1 MKMEGFQ
8 INYTD
13 LSDLFWEYKRKIEN
27 LIENIDNCIERI
39 NMFTENAVFT
49 GKTGDAVKSYLGEA
63 HITILSGIK
72 VTAQKL
78 LDNMAAYK
86 DGYRAIDSSTNFK
99 LDEEAIQE
107 FRKKLASNYED
118 TDEYTG
124 KIRSALSEVSDI
136 SDVGM
141 PDSNGVFDIHEQMDS
156 DLIKLVSNVNS
167 YERENVVRLENSVE
181 LLLENLQSCLSKI
194 GLSQGAIES
203 YETGSFITG
212 KDAGTLNTGIKIF
225 GDLHEKNKEA
235 YDEIYET
242 EQKIKDEA
250 EKRKTQGIWRIVGGA
265 VLIATGAACIVLT
278 GGAATPVVADV
289 AVAVG
294 RGTAVFGAA
303 DAIEG
308 TQDIY
313 YGSTGDIDSTAVN
326 GIKDDLFQGN
336 EDAYY
341 LTENAFA
348 FAASAMIPI
357 GQASTAGNLTFK
369 STATIV
375 AKEGIS
381 MGAGAG
387 AQKITTDVTG
397 NDTAGMVAGM
407 VASGVTA
414 KGLNGIEA
422 EANKLAKAPKGIDGV
437 TEGAGNLAEDV
448 GKAGKGLEGAAKGA
462 ESAAEDAG
470 KVVETSYG
478 KSREIIQC
486 SDINSK
492 EVAKVEEKVPVSDAV
507 MKSLEGSGLTS
518 DRIKEIR
525 DLPKPDYSKGEFVN
539 RDVNKPDP
547 KTYLNPD
554 YYQKHLE
561 PFEKTGCYRIQRT
574 DPMLPDDQYGGVL
587 GHNSG
592 LFVTSGED
600 MMKVLKEADGDVSKL
615 EKIFGMDEGDWGK
628 NPVIIRVDDPQH
640 LRIPDGNEMGAWTKY
655 YIPGGFTSGNQAEAV
670 IDSVPRGEYQVMK
683 FNNPE
688 LMNWMKKGIGE

>member
-1 MKMEGFQ
+1 MEGFQ

-39 NMFTENAVFT
+39 SMFTENAVFT

-72 VTAQKL
+72 VTAQTL

-250 EKRKTQGIWRIVGGA
+250 EKRKTQGIWRTVGGA
-265 VLIATGAACIVLT
+265 VLIATGVACIVLT
-278 GGAATPVVADV
+278 GGAAIPIVADV

-294 RGTAVFGAA
+294 SGTAVFGAA

-422 EANKLAKAPKGIDGV
+422 EANKLAKAPKGLDGV
-437 TEGAGNLAEDV
+437 IEGTGNV
-448 GKAGKGLEGAAKGA
+448 
-462 ESAAEDAG
+462 AEDAG
-470 KVVETSYG
+470 KVVESGGKTTYKILNTS
-478 KSREIIQC
+478 SAE
-486 SDINSK
+486 
-492 EVAKVEEKVPVSDAV
+492 
-507 MKSLEGSGLTS
+507 
-518 DRIKEIR
+518 
-525 DLPKPDYSKGEFVN
+525 
-539 RDVNKPDP
+539 DVNKIFKDTMGYEPPYKPGTSVTEIQLTENATYVRVYDKVNSRMQGGWVMKAEDIVGLTPQEIQNKFALPNTP
-547 KTYLNPD
+547 KYICDVNLEAVTRLRTGEVNPLFGFD
-554 YYQKHLE
+554 GGGQ
-561 PFEKTGCYRIQRT
+561 
-574 DPMLPDDQYGGVL
+574 QYDL
-587 GHNSG
+587 IIN
-592 LFVTSGED
+592 
-600 MMKVLKEADGDVSKL
+600 
-615 EKIFGMDEGDWGK
+615 GK
-628 NPVIIRVDDPQH
+628 NVGTFTNERIIGQ
-640 LRIPDGNEMGAWTKY
+640 
-655 YIPGGFTSGNQAEAV
+655 
-670 IDSVPRGEYQVMK
+670 
-683 FNNPE
+683 
-688 LMNWMKKGIGE
+688 

>member
-1 MKMEGFQ
+1 
-8 INYTD
+8 
-13 LSDLFWEYKRKIEN
+13 
-27 LIENIDNCIERI
+27 
-39 NMFTENAVFT
+39 
-49 GKTGDAVKSYLGEA
+49 
-63 HITILSGIK
+63 
-72 VTAQKL
+72 
-78 LDNMAAYK
+78 
-86 DGYRAIDSSTNFK
+86 
-99 LDEEAIQE
+99 
-107 FRKKLASNYED
+107 
-118 TDEYTG
+118 
-124 KIRSALSEVSDI
+124 
-136 SDVGM
+136 M

-250 EKRKTQGIWRIVGGA
+250 EKRKTQGIWRTVGGA
-265 VLIATGAACIVLT
+265 VLIATGVACIVLT
-278 GGAATPVVADV
+278 GGAAIPIVADV

-294 RGTAVFGAA
+294 SGTAVFGAA

-357 GQASTAGNLTFK
+357 GRASTSGNLTFK

-387 AQKITTDVTG
+387 AQKLTTDVTG

-414 KGLNGIEA
+414 KGLNGIDTKFNVSG
-422 EANKLAKAPKGIDGV
+422 NKWY
-437 TEGAGNLAEDV
+437 
-448 GKAGKGLEGAAKGA
+448 A
-462 ESAAEDAG
+462 ESAYNEYKKLSDDSKVLTFNSLNSEEIYNIVKNSPESWAVEGYDLITSHNAKYFIKLTTNSIGEKTFNLDWPYYGGYEPDTIASIGELSG
-470 KVVETSYG
+470 K
-478 KSREIIQC
+478 I
-486 SDINSK
+486 
-492 EVAKVEEKVPVSDAV
+492 PVS
-507 MKSLEGSGLTS
+507 
-518 DRIKEIR
+518 R
-525 DLPKPDYSKGEFVN
+525 D
-539 RDVNKPDP
+539 
-547 KTYLNPD
+547 
-554 YYQKHLE
+554 
-561 PFEKTGCYRIQRT
+561 
-574 DPMLPDDQYGGVL
+574 GG
-587 GHNSG
+587 
-592 LFVTSGED
+592 D
-600 MMKVLKEADGDVSKL
+600 
-615 EKIFGMDEGDWGK
+615 
-628 NPVIIRVDDPQH
+628 
-640 LRIPDGNEMGAWTKY
+640 
-655 YIPGGFTSGNQAEAV
+655 GGFTMGYGKNADGTYANNSERSIPKSSAKVNTGTFDVDVYKDTVDIVISGKSDFCKLQKLVKMGFSNKNAAKMISDYESWRTRIEIIGENNISDGVEIAGNNVTSKYGYYGKAAAWDVGDVHMKGGAGQMNTIYSWGTLKDTGIISDLGTAV
-670 IDSVPRGEYQVMK
+670 I
-683 FNNPE
+683 N
-688 LMNWMKKGIGE
+688 